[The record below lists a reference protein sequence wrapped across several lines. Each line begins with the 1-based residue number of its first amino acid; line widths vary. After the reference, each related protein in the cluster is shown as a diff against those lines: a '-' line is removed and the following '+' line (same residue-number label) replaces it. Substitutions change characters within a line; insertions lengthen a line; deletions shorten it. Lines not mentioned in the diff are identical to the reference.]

1 MSNYYYNLR
10 RKVNRRIATL
20 NRRGL
25 NSPALMSLL
34 KSGFNT
40 QYIKDLNLRKQQIAE
55 LEYFIGL
62 KTSTY
67 RGAKKYFEENSQLF
81 DEINNLKKNDK
92 SFFWDI
98 YNELVSN
105 NILYEKFK
113 YNVLS
118 DILLETSDIT
128 KSREEI
134 LQSIKDKYKN
144 DIDFYETEFQPTIT
158 F

>member
-10 RKVNRRIATL
+10 RKVNRRIETL

-40 QYIKDLNLRKQQIAE
+40 QYISDLELRKQQIAE
-55 LEYFIGL
+55 LEYFLNL

-67 RGAKKYFEENSQLF
+67 RGAKKYFEQNLELF
-81 DEINNLKKNDK
+81 DEISSMEKDDQ

-98 YNELVSN
+98 YNDLIN
-105 NILYEKFK
+105 DNLIYEKFK
-113 YNVLS
+113 YNILR
-118 DILLETSDIT
+118 DILLETSDII

-134 LQSIKDKYKN
+134 LQSIKDKYKK
-144 DIDFYETEFQPTIT
+144 DVEYYENEFQPKIT

>member
-10 RKVNRRIATL
+10 RKVNRRIETL

-67 RGAKKYFEENSQLF
+67 RGAKKYFEENSELF
-81 DEINNLKKNDK
+81 DEINNMEKDDQ

-98 YNELVSN
+98 FNELVSN

-113 YNVLS
+113 YSVLS
-118 DILLETSDIT
+118 DILLEMSDIA